1 MNLGFAG
8 TPSFAARI
16 LQALIDSRH
25 EVRLVLTQPDRRAG
39 RGRRLVQSPVR
50 ILAEAEGLALRT
62 PNRIEHELTSLSGLD
77 MLVVA
82 AYGLLLPQAALDG
95 PARGC
100 VNVHASLLPRWRGA
114 APVERAIMA
123 GDASTGV
130 SIMQMDAGLDTGPL
144 LLSRSIPIR
153 DTDTGISLTADL
165 ADLGAR
171 ALLEALER
179 FDALEPVAQDD
190 AEATLAPKL
199 EDADARIDWRRPA
212 RGIARQVRAL
222 VHRRTAYTTV
232 GGERVLVL
240 EAVPL
245 RTTGAQGAAP
255 KAGTVSKRRDGVI
268 VACGEDALLLQT
280 VRLSRGSGRAMS
292 ARDAANGYPQIFA
305 TGVRLDVAG

>member
-39 RGRRLVQSPVR
+39 RGRRFVPSAVR
-50 ILAEAEGLALRT
+50 TLSEAEGLTTRT
-62 PNRIEHELTSLSGLD
+62 PQRVEHELESLTDLD
-77 MLVVA
+77 ILVVA
-82 AYGLLLPQAALDG
+82 AYGLLLPQAALDA
-95 PARGC
+95 PARC
-100 VNVHASLLPRWRGA
+100 CLNVHASLLPRWRGA

-130 SIMQMDAGLDTGPL
+130 SIMQMDAGLDTGPV
-144 LLSRSIPIR
+144 LLSRSVPIR

-165 ADLGAR
+165 ADLGAG
-171 ALLEALER
+171 ALLEAVER
-179 FDALEPVAQDD
+179 FDALEPVAQDE
-190 AEATLAPKL
+190 AQATLAPKL

-212 RGIARQVRAL
+212 TSIACQVRAL

-240 EAVPL
+240 EAAPL
-245 RTTGAQGAAP
+245 RSADAP
-255 KAGTVSKRRDGVI
+255 GTAPRPGTVSKRRDGVA
-268 VACGEDALLLQT
+268 VTCGEDALLLQT

-292 ARDAANGYPQIFA
+292 VRDAANGYPQIFA
-305 TGVRLDVAG
+305 AGARFDVPG

>member
-39 RGRRLVQSPVR
+39 RGRRLAQSAVR

-82 AYGLLLPQAALDG
+82 AYGLLLPQAALDA

-130 SIMQMDAGLDTGPL
+130 SIMRMDAGLDTGPL

-153 DTDTGISLTADL
+153 DTDTGISLTADI
-165 ADLGAR
+165 ADLGAG

-179 FDALEPVAQDD
+179 FDALEPVAQND

-212 RGIARQVRAL
+212 RSIARQVRAL

-255 KAGTVSKRRDGVI
+255 KAGTVSKRRDGVA

-305 TGVRLDVAG
+305 TGVCLDVAG

>member
-16 LQALIDSRH
+16 LQALINSRH

-39 RGRRLVQSPVR
+39 RGRRLVPSAVR
-50 ILAEAEGLALRT
+50 TLAEAEGLALRT
-62 PNRIEHELTSLSGLD
+62 PNRIEHELASLSGLD

-82 AYGLLLPQAALDG
+82 AYGLLLPQVALDA

-123 GDASTGV
+123 GDASTGT
-130 SIMQMDAGLDTGPL
+130 SIMQMDAGLDTGPV

-165 ADLGAR
+165 ADLGAG

-179 FDALEPVAQDD
+179 FDALDPVAQDD

-199 EDADARIDWRRPA
+199 GDADARIDWRRPA
-212 RGIARQVRAL
+212 TSIARQVRAL
-222 VHRRTAYTTV
+222 VQRRTAYATV

-240 EAVPL
+240 EAAPL
-245 RTTGAQGAAP
+245 RTADAQGVASKP
-255 KAGTVSKRRDGVI
+255 GTVSKRRDGVT
-268 VACGEDALLLQT
+268 VACGEGALLLRT
-280 VRLSRGSGRAMS
+280 VRLSRGSGRAMP

-305 TGVRLDVAG
+305 TGARFDVAG